1 MLLFASLPLR
11 YHRWCPVGVLTCG
24 KTDGADLSRIQDVYV
39 SSLFRSSAV
48 ARRFDEIDR
57 GRVIS
62 TAELALMSG
71 WVRDAIYRPRD
82 MITIRDMD
90 MMFIRFVVIRM
101 QFSYVLVWRL
111 RWMISACCRAT
122 VRFNSVTVSW
132 CH

>member
-1 MLLFASLPLR
+1 M
-11 YHRWCPVGVLTCG
+11 LTCG

-82 MITIRDMD
+82 TITIRDMD
-90 MMFIRFVVIRM
+90 MVFIRFVVIRM
-101 QFSYVLVWRL
+101 QSEREMAVAVL
-111 RWMISACCRAT
+111 
-122 VRFNSVTVSW
+122 
-132 CH
+132 